1 MKTIA
6 EQAAA
11 LGVDENNLS
20 GLLEF
25 LKRNIL
31 NNPEALAMFQKNPGE
46 VIRQGVEAWM
56 KMGTEFYN
64 ELLENKTERA
74 KEYRAMIAEQTWTE
88 ARRKQGLPV

>member
-20 GLLEF
+20 GLLDF

-31 NNPEALAMFQKNPGE
+31 NNPQALEAFHQNPGE
-46 VIRQGVEAWM
+46 VIRQGVEAWT
-56 KMGTEFYN
+56 KKGVEFYN

-74 KEYRAMIAEQTWTE
+74 KEYRAMIAEQTF
-88 ARRKQGLPV
+88 AKAQQ

>member
-20 GLLEF
+20 GLLDF

-31 NNPEALAMFQKNPGE
+31 NNPQALEAFHKNPGE
-46 VIRQGVEAWM
+46 VIRQGVEAWT
-56 KMGTEFYN
+56 KKGVEFYN

-74 KEYRAMIAEQTWTE
+74 KEYRALIAEQTF
-88 ARRKQGLPV
+88 AKAQQ